1 MQTLRGART
10 ANCQRSFGFLHPQSL
25 PRQRL
30 PRSVQALAGALA
42 GAGGPRRLLQ
52 AAAAALGGVLV
63 QVGLG
68 PRWVPWGAG
77 ERQAAAVALGGVL
90 VEVGL
95 GPRWVR
101 CEV

>member
-1 MQTLRGART
+1 MQTLCGART
-10 ANCQRSFGFLHPQSL
+10 ANCQRSFSFLHLQSL

-42 GAGGPRRLLQ
+42 GAGGARRLLQ
-52 AAAAALGGVLV
+52 
-63 QVGLG
+63 
-68 PRWVPWGAG
+68 AG
-77 ERQAAAVALGGVL
+77 ERQAAAAALGGVL

-101 CEV
+101 WGVEADGVEEGLSRACME